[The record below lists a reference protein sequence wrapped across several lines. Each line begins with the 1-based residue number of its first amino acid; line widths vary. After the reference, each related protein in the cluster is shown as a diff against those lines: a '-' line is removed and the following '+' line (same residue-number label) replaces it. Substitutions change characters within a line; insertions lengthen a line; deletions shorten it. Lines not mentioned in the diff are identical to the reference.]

1 MSRPPASTRARVDV
15 WALIRDLVS
24 SGTTVLLTTQYLDE
38 ADRLADRIGVIH
50 EGRLITEGTGNE
62 LKDRL
67 GGAVIQVEVPEAA
80 QAATRAALGA
90 DDGTDGTITLP
101 APAGS
106 RIDPTDMARR
116 RSAGGH
122 DTASDGAAG
131 HGVDGRAAGKPVDS
145 CAAAKRA

>member
-1 MSRPPASTRARVDV
+1 M
-15 WALIRDLVS
+15 
-24 SGTTVLLTTQYLDE
+24 LLTTQYLDE
-38 ADRLADRIGVIH
+38 ADQLADRIGVIH
-50 EGRLITEGTGNE
+50 EGRLISEGTGNE

-106 RIDPTDMARR
+106 RSLADAIRRLDAAGIDPTDIGLRR
-116 RSAGGH
+116 PTLDDVFIALTGH
-122 DTASDGAAG
+122 DTASDGVAD
-131 HGVDGRAAGKPVDS
+131 GVDGRAAGKRGGFMRRGR
-145 CAAAKRA
+145 KRA